1 MAPDRLSRPQRAV
14 TPGQAEVFYDGDEL
28 IGGEII
34 EVKAPAR
41 LDVLA

>member
-1 MAPDRLSRPQRAV
+1 M
-14 TPGQAEVFYDGDEL
+14 TPGQAEVFYDRDEL